1 MQIEIHVEALRND
14 LASVAALGDE
24 AAGAAAARIAAA
36 LDSSFRLR
44 LLEVVGEAA
53 RELTDQIGHG
63 RIEVRLAGNEPSLV
77 FIEDEPS
84 ADPAAF
90 IDDASARITLR
101 LPENLKARVEAAANG
116 AGVSVNTWLVQSIAR
131 SLDARP
137 PRRVGTHLT
146 GFAQS

>member
-1 MQIEIHVEALRND
+1 MQIEIHVEALRYD
-14 LASVAALGDE
+14 LASVASLGDE
-24 AAGAAAARIAAA
+24 AAGAAAVRIAAA

-53 RELTDQIGHG
+53 RELTDQMGHG

-77 FIEDEPS
+77 FVEDEPT
-84 ADPAAF
+84 ADPAALV
-90 IDDASARITLR
+90 DDASARITLR

-116 AGVSVNTWLVQSIAR
+116 AGVSVNTWLVQAIAR

-137 PRRVGTHLT
+137 SRRVGKHLT

>member
-24 AAGAAAARIAAA
+24 AAGAAAVRIAAA

-44 LLEVVGEAA
+44 LIEVVGEAA

-77 FIEDEPS
+77 FVEDEPA
-84 ADPAAF
+84 ADPAPFA
-90 IDDASARITLR
+90 DDASARITLR
-101 LPENLKARVEAAANG
+101 LPETLKARVEAAANG
-116 AGVSVNTWLVQSIAR
+116 AGVSVNTWLVQAIAR

-137 PRRVGTHLT
+137 RRVGKHLT